1 MNIYEAWKS
10 ATEVAFEG
18 IPNYRFFGVIVDT
31 LYVGKQE
38 KEKEEK

>member
-1 MNIYEAWKS
+1 M
-10 ATEVAFEG
+10 AFEE

-38 KEKEEK
+38 KRKEKEKEK